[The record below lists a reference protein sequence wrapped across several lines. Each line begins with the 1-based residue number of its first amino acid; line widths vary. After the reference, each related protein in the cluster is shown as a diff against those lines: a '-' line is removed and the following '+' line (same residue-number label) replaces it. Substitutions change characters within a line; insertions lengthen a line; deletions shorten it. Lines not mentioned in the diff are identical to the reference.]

1 MRLLGSRAVF
11 LLVSFFFIPVI
22 LAQKLLRLA
31 AAFGDFLACD
41 FDTGAF
47 RFMPCFFAEARPF
60 AFSPPDL
67 LLPALRCHAGDL
79 AIFSQPVDVSIFLV
93 VCKRLTATTLNV
105 ATMYPARITA
115 SVALKNKL
123 VIV

>member
-1 MRLLGSRAVF
+1 MPF
-11 LLVSFFFIPVI
+11 I

-31 AAFGDFLACD
+31 AALGDFLALA

-47 RFMPCFFAEARPF
+47 KFMPWRLAEARPF
-60 AFSPPDL
+60 AFKPPDL

-93 VCKRLTATTLNV
+93 ICKRLTATTLNV
-105 ATMYPARITA
+105 ATMYPARIAA
-115 SVALKNKL
+115 SVTLKNKL